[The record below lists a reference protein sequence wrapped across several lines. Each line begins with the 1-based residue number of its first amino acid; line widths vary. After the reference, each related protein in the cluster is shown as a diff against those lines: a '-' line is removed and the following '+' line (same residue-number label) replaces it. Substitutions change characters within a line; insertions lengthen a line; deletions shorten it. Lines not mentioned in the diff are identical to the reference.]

1 MEHCQDKL
9 KKIELD
15 FQLNDVKI
23 CMRENVCVA
32 PNYLIETIR
41 QLIYSMVYLTT
52 TLNYPFIPDAFQ
64 LTGKIEG
71 ELKNFI
77 RSYRCQL
84 KTIRVQTAN
93 QFLCLPRN
101 SFHEKSKGFLSS
113 TSRRKVLCVAS
124 NTIEIQQSSDSKV
137 RIVLSF

>member
-1 MEHCQDKL
+1 M

-15 FQLNDVKI
+15 FQLNNVKI
-23 CMRENVCVA
+23 SIRENVCVA

-41 QLIYSMVYLTT
+41 QLIYSMIYLVA
-52 TLNYPFIPDAFQ
+52 TLSFPFIPDAFQ

-71 ELKNFI
+71 ELKNLV

-84 KTIRVQTAN
+84 KTVRVQTTN
-93 QFLCLPRN
+93 QFLRLPRN

-113 TSRRKVLCVAS
+113 FSRRKVLSVAS
-124 NTIEIQQSSDSKV
+124 NVIEIQQSSDAKV
-137 RIVLSF
+137 RIVLPF